1 MGRISSINI
10 AMQVISYSENL
21 INNIV
26 LTVL

>member
-10 AMQVISYSENL
+10 GMQVISYSENF